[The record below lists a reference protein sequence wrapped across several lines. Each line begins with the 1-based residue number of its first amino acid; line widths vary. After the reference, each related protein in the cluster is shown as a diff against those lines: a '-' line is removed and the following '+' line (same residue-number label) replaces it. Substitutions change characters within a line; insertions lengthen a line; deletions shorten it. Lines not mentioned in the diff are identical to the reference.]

1 MLSLKNKSYRKITI
15 NAYLHQVSSQ
25 VWRWNELFKNVFVII
40 QCVEEL
46 SQLSQRLKQN
56 KTKQKTQP
64 CSDSPGKPWQRTDN
78 RQGSECLFKTLACC
92 WDKSLL
98 SCCLIKFASSLCVEK
113 KKKHSTM
120 TDYKKEGWL
129 KGSCLPTCEPSVCL
143 TKPVFCKC
151 FICWFICMWW
161 HFKMTINSLYQM
173 FQ

>member
-113 KKKHSTM
+113 KKEAFHHDRLQERGMVKRKLLTHVWAFCMSN
-120 TDYKKEGWL
+120 K
-129 KGSCLPTCEPSVCL
+129 TCIL
-143 TKPVFCKC
+143 
-151 FICWFICMWW
+151 
-161 HFKMTINSLYQM
+161 
-173 FQ
+173 